1 MRNPNRQTLL
11 DWRDPDDV
19 RWEELPADLRDRVR
33 ELLGRLLRQVA
44 RRGGRPQE
52 APDET

>member
-1 MRNPNRQTLL
+1 MRQPNRQTQL
-11 DWRDPDDV
+11 DWRDPADMG
-19 RWEELPADLRDRVR
+19 WEDLPADLRDRVR

-52 APDET
+52 APDDT